1 MANDVRL
8 GAYVR
13 VQVCYALRDSV
24 WRCDLELATGAT
36 VAQALTASGFARR
49 FPGIDAGTLG
59 VGIYG
64 KRVAPSAVLA
74 DGDRVEIYRALNFD
88 PKESRRR
95 RVEHRRA
102 KQAQQG
108 RERPPG
114 LL

>member
-1 MANDVRL
+1 MASEAAP
-8 GAYVR
+8 GVR
-13 VQVCYALRDSV
+13 VQVCYALRDGV
-24 WRCDLELATGAT
+24 WQRSLELAPGAT
-36 VAQALTASGFARR
+36 VDQALAASGFARQ
-49 FPGIDAGTLG
+49 FPDLDAWALG

-64 KRVAPSAVLA
+64 RRAAPGTALA
-74 DGDRVEIYRALNFD
+74 DGDRVEVYRALSFD

-102 KQAQQG
+102 KQAKQG